1 MAKRSTTD
9 LSLIVG
15 IDKPAGMSSHDV
27 VNRVRRIFGERR
39 CGHMGTLDPDATGA
53 LAVCVGPAT
62 RLNALLTS
70 HDKVYEFT
78 IAFGSATDTDDA
90 QGAVIEQ
97 APVPERLS
105 DEGFAREYLAG
116 LVGPCKQMPPA
127 YSAIKVN
134 GKKSYE
140 AARKGDSV
148 ELTPRDIEIYSTR
161 LLGIE
166 TQDDVLSWRV
176 EAHVSAGTYVRSIAR
191 DTGRDLGT
199 CAHVGE
205 LRRIQ
210 AGHLMVQNCVSLE
223 QLEADPFGSLIDPV
237 KLLGLRF
244 VFLNEKQSADVS
256 VGRFLPVKGLRLFCY
271 ELSAARGLD
280 YDSCTSGVIESFEPL
295 GDGESVCLIAD
306 NKVAA
311 IYQFDQKRRVLKS
324 RCGFANGVARVGR
337 I

>member
-39 CGHMGTLDPDATGA
+39 CGHMGTLDPAATGA

-78 IAFGSATDTDDA
+78 IVFGSATDTDDA
-90 QGAVIEQ
+90 QGTVIEQ
-97 APVPERLS
+97 SPVPEQLRG
-105 DEGFAREYLAG
+105 EEFAREYLAG
-116 LVGPCKQMPPA
+116 LKGLHKQMPPA

-140 AARKGDSV
+140 AARQGDSI
-148 ELTPRDIEIYSTR
+148 ELTPRDIEIFSIR
-161 LLGIE
+161 FLGIE
-166 TQDDVLSWRV
+166 QDGTGLAWRV

-191 DTGRDLGT
+191 DAGRELGT

-205 LRRIQ
+205 LRRLQ

-223 QLEADPFGSLIDPV
+223 GLEADPFGNLIDPV

-244 VFLNEKQSADVS
+244 AFLDEAQAKQVE
-256 VGRFLPVKGLRLFCY
+256 VGRFIPVKGLRLFCY
-271 ELSAARGLD
+271 ELSSARGLD
-280 YDSCTSGVIESFEPL
+280 FDSCTSGVLESFEPL
-295 GDGESVCLIAD
+295 SDGESVCLIVD
-306 NKVAA
+306 NKVKA
-311 IYQFDQKRRVLKS
+311 IYEFEQRRRVLKS
-324 RCGFANGVARVGR
+324 RCGFANGVTRVGR

>member
-1 MAKRSTTD
+1 MAKRSSTD
-9 LSLIVG
+9 LSLVVG

-39 CGHMGTLDPDATGA
+39 CGHMGTLDPAATGA

-78 IAFGSATDTDDA
+78 IVFGSETDTDDA
-90 QGAVIEQ
+90 QGSVTCQ
-97 APVPERLS
+97 AQVPQSVS
-105 DEGFAREYLAG
+105 DSDFAAEYLAG
-116 LVGPCKQMPPA
+116 IVGPCKQMPPA

-140 AARKGDSV
+140 AARAGDSI
-148 ELTPRDIEIYSTR
+148 ELTPRNIEIYRTD

-166 TQDDVLSWRV
+166 EVDGTVAWRV
-176 EAHVSAGTYVRSIAR
+176 VAAVSAGTYVRSIAR
-191 DTGRDLGT
+191 DAGRDLGT

-205 LRRIQ
+205 LRRLQ

-223 QLEADPFGSLIDPV
+223 QLEEDPFGSVLDPV

-244 VFLNEKQSADVS
+244 VFLNDRQAAAVE
-256 VGRFLPVKGLRLFCY
+256 VGKVLPVKGVKLFCY
-271 ELSAARGLD
+271 ELAAAHD
-280 YDSCTSGVIESFEPL
+280 VDFDSCTSGVVESFEPL
-295 GDGESVCLIAD
+295 QDGESICLIVD
-306 NKVAA
+306 NKVKA
-311 IYQFDQKRRVLKS
+311 IYQFEQKRCVLKS

-337 I
+337 L